1 MPFEV
6 TPVMPPPGNG
16 GIQSD
21 IYGWEAVRYLPVER
35 QEAGSP
41 QWWLNRGISAIQVK
55 QNLHTYRQRMVEG
68 DHTPPNGDKRYV
80 KALADFQYKA
90 KTNYIELV
98 THAPIQRMRIK
109 DFRFGPRDGEDES
122 GNPKEASQNAGS
134 QRPGRTAD
142 PDGGRSKPSSNSGDS
157 GKSKSAPTIAGEKPD
172 EILAKPIKAP
182 NTNGDRDARKVW
194 MANDMDYQ
202 MEDLLLDCATF
213 GEGYLLVSDVDE
225 DTGEPKITVESPR
238 VCHTFPDPTKPTRSL
253 AGVRIWQDDVLGRVM
268 AVLYLPEVT
277 MVFMGP
283 ENSDSNTVST
293 ALQVSA
299 FNLVSAEP
307 NPTGEVNLIRARWKP
322 DGTAEAENVYSVQDR
337 INLTILDRMVISKSQ
352 AYRQRWMTGG
362 QIAERY
368 KRRTSPG
375 AEIAGMGDQK
385 PPFDPGADTLWHV
398 PSPDAAFGDFDQAD
412 ITQILEAVR
421 DDVID
426 MASLTQTPA
435 HYLMGRMANV
445 SGDTLVQAESGFV
458 AKVKMRQRAVGW
470 AIEKAMRLVF
480 KIKGDEQKAK
490 EAEAEIIWMDPEVRP
505 LSEKAD
511 AAMKFASAFSTAPP
525 YLAPIIGEMMGLDP
539 DQIEM
544 ITENAAVWQ
553 QQQMAMQQQ
562 MMQQQT
568 EGAIEVAKVGGRP
581 KPGQAPSKTPGTGS
595 SPK

>member
-1 MPFEV
+1 VPFDV
-6 TPVMPPPGNG
+6 TPIMPPPGNG

-35 QEAGSP
+35 FEAGTP

-55 QNLHTYRQRMVEG
+55 QNTHIYRKRMVDG
-68 DHTPPNGDKRYV
+68 DHRPPNGDKRYV

-98 THAPIQRMRIK
+98 TYAPIQRMRIK
-109 DFRFGPRDGEDES
+109 DFRFGSRKGEDEKTS
-122 GNPKEASQNAGS
+122 PGS
-134 QRPGRTAD
+134 PGRTSGVSKAVGTNPSVRPPDDGAD
-142 PDGGRSKPSSNSGDS
+142 TGASKPRKSSGGSDS
-157 GKSKSAPTIAGEKPD
+157 IDSDVLSQPM
-172 EILAKPIKAP
+172 KAP
-182 NTNGDRDARKVW
+182 NTNGDPDARKVW

-202 MEDLLLDCATF
+202 MENLLLDCATY
-213 GEGYLLVSDVDE
+213 GEGYLLVSEVDE
-225 DTGEPKITVESPR
+225 DTDEPKITVESPR
-238 VCHTFPDPTKPTRSL
+238 VCHVFPDPTKPTRSL
-253 AGVRIWQDDVLGRVM
+253 AGVRIWQDDVIGRVM
-268 AVLYLPEVT
+268 AVLYLPEAT

-283 ENSDSNTVST
+283 ENSSENTVST
-293 ALQVSA
+293 ALQVEA
-299 FNLVSAEP
+299 FSLVAVEE
-307 NPTGEVNLIRARWKP
+307 NPTGEVTLVRARWKP

-337 INLTILDRMVISKSQ
+337 INLTILDRMVVSKSQ

-368 KRRTSPG
+368 KKRVGPG
-375 AEIAGMGDQK
+375 AQLAGQIDQK

-398 PSPDAAFGDFDQAD
+398 PAHDAKFGDFDQAD

-421 DDVID
+421 DDVVD

-458 AKVKMRQRAVGW
+458 AKVKMRSRSVGW
-470 AIEKAMRLVF
+470 AVEKAMRLVF
-480 KIKGDEQKAK
+480 KYKGEEEKAK

-511 AAMKFASAFSTAPP
+511 AAMKFASAFSSAPP
-525 YLAPIIGEMMGLDP
+525 FLVPILAEMMNLDP

-544 ITENAAVWQ
+544 LTENAAVWQ
-553 QQQMAMQQQ
+553 AQQMAMQQQ

-581 KPGQAPSKTPGTGS
+581 KPGQAPSKTPSTGS
-595 SPK
+595 SSTPK